1 MINVIIPAA
10 GIGTRLRPLTHTAP
24 KAMLHV
30 AGKPILGH
38 ILDHVATL
46 PDLGTIY
53 LVVGFLAEQIEDYV
67 ESHYDLDIQFVHQA
81 DLRGLGFA
89 VHLAMDHV
97 KSDDPLLII
106 LGDTIVETDLA
117 AFMAGPDEALGV
129 KEVDDPRR
137 FGVVETGKDN
147 LVKRLVEKP
156 PDPPSNLAVIG
167 LYGIKKTALLREC
180 LNDVVARNQTAAGEL
195 QMTDALQLMIER
207 GSRMEVKVVEHW
219 YDCGKP
225 ETLLSTNR
233 HLLESH
239 TEKYDL
245 EETVV
250 IPPSFVAPTA
260 KVERA
265 IIGPYASIGDGAA
278 VSESVIVNSIVSE
291 GAKVLRCVLEESLI
305 GSNASVYGHI
315 HRLNVGESSVIGL
328 SS

>member
-53 LVVGFLAEQIEDYV
+53 LVVGFLAEQIEDYI
-67 ESHYDLDIQFVHQA
+67 ESHYDLDIRFVHQQ

-89 VHLAMDHV
+89 VHLAIDQV
-97 KSDDPLLII
+97 TSDDPLLII
-106 LGDTIVETDLA
+106 LGDTIVETDLTT
-117 AFMAGPDEALGV
+117 FMAGPDEALGV

-137 FGVVETGKDN
+137 FGVVETDDKH

-156 PDPPSNLAVIG
+156 SDPPSNLAVIG

-180 LNDVVARNQTAAGEL
+180 LNAVVARNQTAAGEL
-195 QMTDALQLMIER
+195 QMTDALQLMIDR
-207 GSRMEVKVVEHW
+207 GSRMEARIVEHW

-233 HLLESH
+233 HLLETH
-239 TEKYDL
+239 QRQYDRKDCI
-245 EETVV
+245 V
-250 IPPSFVAPTA
+250 IPPSYVAPSA

-265 IIGPYASIGDGAA
+265 IVGPYASIADEAE
-278 VSESVIVNSIVSE
+278 VRESVIINSIISE

-315 HRLNVGESSVIGL
+315 HRLNVGESSVVGL
-328 SS
+328 SG